1 MAKFASRLKQLR
13 TTRGLT
19 QKELGEVLNVS
30 QNAIYNW
37 ETGHREPNI
46 DIIEQIAAF
55 FGVSASYLMG
65 WNENKPQQTSYYL
78 NDDARDLAQFLYE
91 NPDYKVLFD
100 ASRKISKK
108 DIEFVKEMLD
118 RFKQHE

>member
-46 DIIEQIAAF
+46 DIIEQIATF

-65 WNENKPQQTSYYL
+65 WNENKSQQTSYYL
-78 NDDARDLAQFLYE
+78 NDDAKDLAQFLYE

-100 ASRKISKK
+100 ASRKINKN